1 MQQTETRLALMNT
14 PGNEGRTMD
23 IIFGF
28 GQVGQAL
35 AKELVGRGKK
45 VRVVSRSGRG
55 PLLDGVDHV
64 TGDATSPAFCRAVCT
79 GAEVVYLCLN
89 APYDRW
95 AEELPPLQE
104 AVLAGAAASSS
115 KLVVLENLYMYG
127 PHEGPLTESLS
138 YAATD
143 TKGLTR
149 ARMSEALLA
158 AHRSGRVRVS
168 IGRASDFFGPNVI
181 ASQLGERAF
190 APLVAGKA
198 IQMIGDPDAPHSYA
212 YVPDVARGL
221 ATLGERPEADGRAWH
236 FPSVE
241 THSTREMLRLAAE
254 IAGVETKVSSVP
266 PVLLALLARANPIV
280 REVRAVGY
288 QLDRP
293 FIVDSS
299 AFERTF
305 GIRATPLKE
314 ALTATVEWYRA
325 RAQDPR
331 HGRGADLMKGLAAF
345 TLDNLL
351 IWLAIL
357 AVRFLVR
364 AVPALS
370 VIELEIAVAAGLYW
384 LPPLRLASINIVRR
398 LRPRRSPSS
407 SPRTTHHRMF
417 EGPSTKI
424 CILETAAETS
434 GARLRFE
441 QTLAIGDGRPPRHVH
456 RKQTESFLVVSGRL
470 GLETDGVVCEIGP
483 GESYSVPPGTAHT
496 LWNAGDEPCINQVT
510 LEPALDMEHFFEGI
524 VTLEAQHRLPPHGRP
539 DLLRIALLFGKH
551 DNLIAGIPRVV
562 QRLVYTF
569 AKALAWARGVVAP
582 SWSEVARFKIS

>member
-1 MQQTETRLALMNT
+1 
-14 PGNEGRTMD
+14 MD
-23 IIFGF
+23 VIFGF

-55 PLLDGVDHV
+55 PLLEGVDHV
-64 TGDATSPAFCRAVCT
+64 TGDATRPAFCRAVCT

-95 AEELPPLQE
+95 AEELPSLQD
-104 AVLAGAAASSS
+104 AVLAGAEASSS

-127 PHEGPLTESLS
+127 PHDGPLTESLP

-143 TKGLTR
+143 TKGVTR
-149 ARMSEALLA
+149 SRMSEALLA

-168 IGRASDFFGPNVI
+168 IGRASDFFGPDVI

-190 APLVAGKA
+190 APLVARKTV
-198 IQMIGDPDAPHSYA
+198 QMIGNPDAPHSYA

-221 ATLGERPEADGRAWH
+221 ATLGERPEAEGRAWH
-236 FPSVE
+236 LPSVE
-241 THSTREMLRLAAE
+241 THSTREMLSIAGE
-254 IAGVETKVSSVP
+254 IAGVETKVSSIP
-266 PVLLALLARANPIV
+266 PMLLALLARVNPMV

-293 FIVDSS
+293 FVVDSS
-299 AFERTF
+299 AFEKTF

-325 RAQDPR
+325 RAQEPR
-331 HGRGADLMKGLAAF
+331 HGRGAAVAKGLGVF

-351 IWLAIL
+351 IWLAML

-370 VIELEIAVAAGLYW
+370 VIELGIAVAAGLYW
-384 LPPLRLASINIVRR
+384 LPPLRRASINIFRR
-398 LRPRRSPSS
+398 LRHRRSPSS
-407 SPRTTHHRMF
+407 SPQTTHHRVF

-424 CILETAAETS
+424 SILETAAETS

-470 GLETDGVVCEIGP
+470 GLEADGAVCEIGP
-483 GESYSVPPGTAHT
+483 GESYSVSPGTAHT
-496 LWNAGDEPCINQVT
+496 LWNAGDLPCVNEVT

-551 DNLIAGIPRVV
+551 DNLIAGVPRVV
-562 QRLVYTF
+562 QRLLYAF
-569 AKALAWARGVVAP
+569 AKAIAWTRGVVAP
-582 SWSEVARFKIS
+582 SWSEVARLKIG

>member
-1 MQQTETRLALMNT
+1 
-14 PGNEGRTMD
+14 MD
-23 IIFGF
+23 VIFGF

-35 AKELVGRGKK
+35 AKELVGRGRK

-55 PLLDGVDHV
+55 PLLNGVDHV
-64 TGDATSPAFCRAVCT
+64 AGDATSPAFCRAVCT

-95 AEELPPLQE
+95 AEELPPLQD
-104 AVLAGAAASSS
+104 AALAGAEASSS

-127 PHEGPLTESLS
+127 PHDGPLTESLPH
-138 YAATD
+138 AATD
-143 TKGLTR
+143 TKGVTR
-149 ARMSEALLA
+149 SRMSEALLA

-168 IGRASDFFGPNVI
+168 IGRASDFFGPNVL

-190 APLVAGKA
+190 ASLVASKA
-198 IQMIGDPDAPHSYA
+198 VQMIGDPDAPHSYA

-236 FPSVE
+236 LPSVE
-241 THSTREMLRLAAE
+241 THSTREMLRIAGE
-254 IAGVETKVSSVP
+254 IAGIKAKVSSIP
-266 PVLLALLARANPIV
+266 PVLLALLARVNPIV

-293 FIVDSS
+293 FVVDSS
-299 AFERTF
+299 AFEQTF
-305 GIRATPLKE
+305 DIRATPLKE

-325 RAQDPR
+325 RAREPR
-331 HGRGADLMKGLAAF
+331 HGRGAAVVKGLGIF

-351 IWLAIL
+351 IWLAML

-364 AVPALS
+364 AVPGLS
-370 VIELEIAVAAGLYW
+370 VIELGIAVAAGLYW
-384 LPPLRLASINIVRR
+384 LPPLRRASINLVR
-398 LRPRRSPSS
+398 LRHRRSPSS
-407 SPRTTHHRMF
+407 SPGTTHHRVF
-417 EGPSTKI
+417 EGPSTRI

-470 GLETDGVVCEIGP
+470 GLEADGVVCEIGP
-483 GESYSVPPGTAHT
+483 GKSYSVPPGTAHT
-496 LWNAGDEPCINQVT
+496 LWNAGDQPCVNEVT

-562 QRLVYTF
+562 QRLVYAF
-569 AKALAWARGVVAP
+569 AKAIAWTRGVVAP
-582 SWSEVARFKIS
+582 SWSEVARLKVS

>member
-1 MQQTETRLALMNT
+1 
-14 PGNEGRTMD
+14 MD
-23 IIFGF
+23 VIFGF

-35 AKELVGRGKK
+35 AKELVGRGRK

-55 PLLDGVDHV
+55 PFLDGVDHV
-64 TGDATSPAFCRAVCT
+64 VGDATSPAFCRAVCT
-79 GAEVVYLCLN
+79 GAGVVYLCLN

-95 AEELPPLQE
+95 AEELPPLQD
-104 AVLAGAAASSS
+104 AVLAGAEASSS

-127 PHEGPLTESLS
+127 PHDGPLTESLS
-138 YAATD
+138 HAATD
-143 TKGLTR
+143 TKGVIR
-149 ARMSEALLA
+149 SKMSEALLA

-198 IQMIGDPDAPHSYA
+198 VQMIGDPDAPHSYA

-236 FPSVE
+236 LPSVE
-241 THSTREMLRLAAE
+241 THSTREMLSLAGK
-254 IAGVETKVSSVP
+254 IAGVETKVSSIP
-266 PVLLALLARANPIV
+266 PVLLALLARVNPII

-299 AFERTF
+299 AFEQAF

-314 ALTATVEWYRA
+314 ALTATVEWYHARA
-325 RAQDPR
+325 REPG
-331 HGRGADLMKGLAAF
+331 HGRGAALMKGLGVF

-351 IWLAIL
+351 IWLAML
-357 AVRFLVR
+357 TVRFLVR

-370 VIELEIAVAAGLYW
+370 VIELGIAVAAGLYW
-384 LPPLRLASINIVRR
+384 LPPLRRASINLVLR
-398 LRPRRSPSS
+398 LRHRRSPSS
-407 SPRTTHHRMF
+407 PRTAHHRVF

-424 CILETAAETS
+424 CILESAAETS

-456 RKQTESFLVVSGRL
+456 RKQTEAFLVVSGRL
-470 GLETDGVVCEIGP
+470 GLEADGVVCEIGP
-483 GESYSVPPGTAHT
+483 GESCSVPPGTAHT
-496 LWNAGDEPCINQVT
+496 LWNAGDEPCVNEVT

-562 QRLVYTF
+562 QRLVYGF
-569 AKALAWARGVVAP
+569 AKAIAWTRGVVAP
-582 SWSEVARFKIS
+582 SWSEVARLKIS